1 MQVWAGIT
9 PGGARRSSKGCAMTT
24 RPDMPILPF
33 DSRASWESWLAEH
46 HETSNGLWLK
56 IAKNG
61 SGIETVS
68 YTEALDA
75 ALCYGWID
83 GQKGRFD
90 EDYWL
95 QRFTPRGP
103 RSKWSKVNRE
113 KAARLMESDEMK
125 PPGLREVERARAD
138 GRWDAA
144 YEAQSRATVP
154 EDLQRKLEKN
164 EGPESSSLRSTART
178 DTRSCTGS
186 RMPKSPRPG
195 PDASRNT

>member
-1 MQVWAGIT
+1 
-9 PGGARRSSKGCAMTT
+9 MTT
-24 RPDMPILPF
+24 RLDLPILPF

-46 HETSNGLWLK
+46 HETSNGMWLK
-56 IAKNG
+56 IAKKG
-61 SGIETVS
+61 SGMETVS
-68 YTEALDA
+68 YAEAIDA

-90 EDYWL
+90 EYYWL

-144 YEAQSRATVP
+144 PAARAGEERGGPRV
-154 EDLQRKLEKN
+154 LRHARQREQIRDPVQDSGCQKAREPGQTHREIRNHANGREEVTPLEPCS
-164 EGPESSSLRSTART
+164 E
-178 DTRSCTGS
+178 
-186 RMPKSPRPG
+186 
-195 PDASRNT
+195 NTER